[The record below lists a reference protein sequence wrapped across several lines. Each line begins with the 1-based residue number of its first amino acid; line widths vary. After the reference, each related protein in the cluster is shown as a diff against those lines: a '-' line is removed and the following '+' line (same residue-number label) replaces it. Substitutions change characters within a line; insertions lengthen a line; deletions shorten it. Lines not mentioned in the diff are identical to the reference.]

1 MISFDFAIDFSIF
14 TILLLTYVWMDGQ
27 TDGQNNGQT
36 DRIMGGQAS
45 EWMDMQYTCIDMQKT
60 MIFQQILQ
68 FLQKRYGPTDRRTN
82 QQTDRPTDRRTN
94 PLIEMRQPHL
104 KKGNHYNGVGMYLKK
119 GGKFEITL
127 KAWVCFYERNL
138 FGGKNQIFE
147 FDDVT
152 ICVNDINF
160 VRAK

>member
-1 MISFDFAIDFSIF
+1 MDGHA
-14 TILLLTYVWMDGQ
+14 TYV
-27 TDGQNNGQT
+27 
-36 DRIMGGQAS
+36 
-45 EWMDMQYTCIDMQKT
+45 QKM

-68 FLQKRYGPTDRRTN
+68 FLQKHYGRTDR
-82 QQTDRPTDRRTN
+82 QTDRPTDGRTN

-152 ICVNDINF
+152 IRVNDINF